1 MKKSKEII
9 PVFFTIDDSYAP
21 LLGVAL
27 YSMLKNA
34 SKAYQYKVFVLYQRL
49 SSQNKEKLAGLA
61 AENCEVQFFEMKD
74 QLHTITDRMS
84 NRLRADYFT
93 LTIYFRLFIPA
104 LFPEYDKGI
113 YLDSDI
119 VVPGDISELYQIPL
133 GENLLGAAIDPV
145 VAAVPELTRHAE
157 LCVGV
162 ARDKYFNS
170 GVLLMNLKKL
180 REAGIEQRF
189 LELLNKYHF
198 DCIAP
203 DQDYLNAMCKG
214 KVSYLPA
221 FWDAMPSDAAE
232 PVENPKLVH
241 FNLFAKPWYY
251 DNVQY
256 EQYFWPYAEAS
267 GFLKEIV
274 SIKEA
279 YTEQDRQSDSEHLR
293 LLIFRGNATG
303 DGEVTF
309 RTVFNEGKEA
319 RL

>member
-1 MKKSKEII
+1 MKNPKEII

-21 LLGVAL
+21 LLGAAL

-34 SKAYQYKVFVLYQRL
+34 SKVYQYKVFVLYQGL
-49 SSQNKEKLAGLA
+49 SSRNKEKLAGLA
-61 AENCEVQFFEMKD
+61 AENCEIQFFEMKD

-145 VAAVPELTRHAE
+145 VSAVPELTRHAE

-162 ARDKYFNS
+162 ESDRYFNS

-180 REAGIEQRF
+180 REAGIDQRF

-251 DNVQY
+251 DNIQY

-267 GFLKEIV
+267 GFLKEILA
-274 SIKEA
+274 IKGA
-279 YTEQDRQSDSEHLR
+279 YTDRDRQSDSEHLN
-293 LLIFRGNATG
+293 LLISRGNATG

-309 RTVFNEGKEA
+309 RTIFNEGKEA